1 MGVHVRQLC
10 LVALLA
16 SCAGGCAI
24 SYDDRAG
31 NRHILG
37 LVDVTIPPP
46 AASQTLAGTVVSVTT
61 FGALASRN
69 AQGGTLALGYA
80 SETTAAIK
88 DNALVLGN
96 PLDVEKIAE
105 GLKR

>member
-1 MGVHVRQLC
+1 MSFVRLG
-10 LVALLA
+10 LAALLA
-16 SCAGGCAI
+16 CSAGGCAI
-24 SYDDRAG
+24 RYDDRAG
-31 NRHILG
+31 NHHILG
-37 LVDVTIPPP
+37 LVEVIIPPP

-96 PLDVEKIAE
+96 PLDVEKIVG
-105 GLKR
+105 GLKQ